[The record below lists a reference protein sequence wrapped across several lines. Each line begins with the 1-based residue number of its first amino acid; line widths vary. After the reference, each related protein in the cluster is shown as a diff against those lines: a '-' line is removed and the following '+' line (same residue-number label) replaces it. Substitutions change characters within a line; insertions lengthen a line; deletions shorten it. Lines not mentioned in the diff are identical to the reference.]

1 MQSSSVATNRP
12 RVAVLIPKETRE
24 RIFTDVVVDELA
36 AFAEPVIVA
45 DDQLA
50 GESLSELLKDIPV
63 AITGWKS
70 PKLPIQSL
78 APKGSVVFVSH
89 AAGSIKALD
98 ILGSLEAGHI
108 RVSHAAPKIADAVA
122 EFTLTQILAHLRRHT
137 EMDAGLRA
145 GKPWF
150 DLRHNHLGQLLGA
163 QDVGIVGLGYV
174 GHLVLKLLRPFGC
187 NVCVYDPFID
197 SAQAEQLGVTLLSL
211 EDLFERCSVVS
222 LHAANLP
229 ATEGMITTD
238 HLERLQP
245 GGLLVNTARAGLI
258 EKGALL
264 KVLQQG
270 RIFAAIDTFDIEPLP
285 DDDPLRQ
292 LRNIYLSP
300 HCAGHTVESYV
311 QQGLSAVEEV
321 RLFLSGQTLKQ
332 EIIRERA
339 AALA

>member
-24 RIFTDVVVDELA
+24 RIFTDVVVDALA

-245 GGLLVNTARAGLI
+245 GQHGASRADRKGCPAQGTAARTHICGD
-258 EKGALL
+258 
-264 KVLQQG
+264 
-270 RIFAAIDTFDIEPLP
+270 RH
-285 DDDPLRQ
+285 LR
-292 LRNIYLSP
+292 
-300 HCAGHTVESYV
+300 H
-311 QQGLSAVEEV
+311 
-321 RLFLSGQTLKQ
+321 
-332 EIIRERA
+332 RA
-339 AALA
+339 AAGRRPIATVAQHLSVPALCRPHR